1 MSNSF
6 CKLSP
11 YRTQRSWLNLKLI
24 SINFESTYIAS
35 IKNKLLLS
43 SNSLPTKNRKQIS
56 KYEREGFYKILFSRR
71 DVRSHFIK
79 KDIPL
84 ATILRIINAAHHAPS
99 VGYSQPWNFILIKE
113 EQTRL
118 KIKNSFLREHQKAI
132 RLLENNKVKQNKYKS
147 LKLEGILESNVNL
160 CVTYDYTRFAPFI
173 IGKTSIPETGIYSV
187 CCAIQNLWLAARA
200 EEIGMGW
207 VSIISNRELKKILEI
222 PKYIKPIAYLCLG
235 YVSEFSKTP
244 DLEKSKWLKR
254 LALNE
259 IIYLEKWGNQ
269 VRKNKVKLL

>member
-1 MSNSF
+1 LVNF
-6 CKLSP
+6 LKI
-11 YRTQRSWLNLKLI
+11 NLFN
-24 SINFESTYIAS
+24 NFESTYIAT
-35 IKNKLLLS
+35 IKNKILLS
-43 SNSLPTKNRKQIS
+43 SNSLQTKYRKQIT

-84 ATILRIINAAHHAPS
+84 TTILRIINAAHHAPS

-113 EQTRL
+113 EQTRK
-118 KIKNSFLREHQKAI
+118 KIKNSFLGEHEKAI
-132 RLLENNKVKQNKYKS
+132 RLLENNKIKQNKYKS
-147 LKLEGILESNVNL
+147 LKLEGILESNLNL

-207 VSIISNRELKKILEI
+207 VSIISNRELKKILDI

-235 YVSEFSKTP
+235 YVSEFSQTP

-269 VRKNKVKLL
+269 VRKNKVKVF